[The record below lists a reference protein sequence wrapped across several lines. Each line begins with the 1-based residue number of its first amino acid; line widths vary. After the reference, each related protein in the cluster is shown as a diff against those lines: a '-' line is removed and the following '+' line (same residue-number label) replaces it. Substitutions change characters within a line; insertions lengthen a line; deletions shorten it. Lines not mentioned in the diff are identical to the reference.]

1 MGQFVQCCAENLQLR
16 VTKMKEMVMD
26 LRKRKSTNTEV
37 VYSTEPTLLHQEA
50 LVLQH
55 MQLGSLHVLS
65 LQQLW
70 KVPSSA
76 MLCSAIKVKDM

>member
-1 MGQFVQCCAENLQLR
+1 MGQFVQWCAENLQLR
-16 VTKMKEMVMD
+16 VTKMKEMMD

-37 VYSTEPTLLHQEA
+37 VYSTEPTPLHQEA

-55 MQLGSLHVLS
+55 MQLGSLDVLS